1 MIDFSYTTVINP
13 RAKRLSFTVHPV
25 DGLRVVM
32 PRRLSQRYVKKMLG
46 LHETWIRQQLSS
58 VAKQQKQWQQYTFQD
73 GGTTILY
80 GVPHHIQFVNGPRR
94 VTALD
99 TGREATI
106 VISANTPD
114 TSKRGMQ
121 YKRWCTQRAKLE
133 FGEYLQHF
141 AKISGLRYTRFGVR
155 GQKSMWGSCS
165 QAGAISINWKL
176 LCAPVFAQ
184 QYVIVHELAH
194 TQELNHS
201 KAFWKIVNTHAR
213 QAPAARR
220 WLQRYGDMVQFVTQ
234 QFS

>member
-1 MIDFSYTTVINP
+1 MIDITYTTVINP

-46 LHETWIRQQLSS
+46 VHETWIRQQLSS
-58 VAKQQKQWQQYTFQD
+58 VAKQQKQWQQYAFRD
-73 GGTTILY
+73 GGSTVLY
-80 GVPHHIQFVNGPRR
+80 GIPHRIQFTNGPRR
-94 VTALD
+94 VTVRD
-99 TGREATI
+99 ATI

-114 TSKRGMQ
+114 ATKRGMQ
-121 YKRWCTQRAKLE
+121 YKRWCTQQAKLE
-133 FGEYLQHF
+133 FGKYLQH
-141 AKISGLRYTRFGVR
+141 AAQISGLAYTRFGVR

-201 KAFWKIVNTHAR
+201 KAFWKIVNTYTD
-213 QAPAARR
+213 QALAARR
-220 WLQRYGDMVQFVTQ
+220 WLQRYGDIVQFVTQ